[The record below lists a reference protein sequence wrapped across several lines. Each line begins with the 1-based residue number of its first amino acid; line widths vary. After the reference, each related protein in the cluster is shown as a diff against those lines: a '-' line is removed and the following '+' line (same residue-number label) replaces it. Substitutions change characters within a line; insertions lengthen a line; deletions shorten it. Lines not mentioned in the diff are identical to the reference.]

1 MYLRFRNSELS
12 PPKSDST
19 YEELYRQIHGK
30 LPEEIKPKNK
40 PSFKIQIY
48 LVRSQWI
55 NGKPKQIYIG
65 ALANVKIYIDENNKM
80 ILAEEFWTEIIAR
93 LNSFDI
99 LRDKQKLLIDK
110 IEMYLVLCN

>member
-1 MYLRFRNSELS
+1 VHFTPLHFGTEHL
-12 PPKSDST
+12 
-19 YEELYRQIHGK
+19 
-30 LPEEIKPKNK
+30 EEIKPKNK

-80 ILAEEFWTEIIAR
+80 ILAEELWTEIIAR

-110 IEMYLVLCN
+110 IEMYLAMKGIIIVKY